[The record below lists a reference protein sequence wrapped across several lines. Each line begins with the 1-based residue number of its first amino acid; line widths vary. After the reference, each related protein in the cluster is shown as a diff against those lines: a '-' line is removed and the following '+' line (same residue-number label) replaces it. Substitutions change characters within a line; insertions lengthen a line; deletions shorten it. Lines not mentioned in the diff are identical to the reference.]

1 MLLRAGAD
9 KTSVNTAAVERPELV
24 AEIAAEFGSQC
35 VVVAIDARRTPGVPT
50 MPSGFEVFTH
60 GGRTPTGIDALWWAK
75 TFLNAL
81 DYSAVFLMA
90 YQDHLSIENQMALI
104 KATPKPMRIRNA

>member
-1 MLLRAGAD
+1 LRQRRE
-9 KTSVNTAAVERPELV
+9 VNHET
-24 AEIAAEFGSQC
+24 
-35 VVVAIDARRTPGVPT
+35 
-50 MPSGFEVFTH
+50 GF
-60 GGRTPTGIDALWWAK
+60 K

-104 KATPKPMRIRNA
+104 KAAPEPMRIPNA